1 MDQRIKLEPI
11 NAMNNLTRIYWDLEK
26 ELRSNLPDEPEVLEK
41 VKKAYANFIRRK
53 NNRIPEES

>member
-1 MDQRIKLEPI
+1 
-11 NAMNNLTRIYWDLEK
+11 MNNLTRIYWDLEK

-53 NNRIPEES
+53 TNKIPEEA